1 MSGGRGRVC
10 CFLVYF
16 VLCMFIIG
24 RINIE
29 NGVIK
34 NVWGEDNL
42 YDLEFYLEGV
52 IIFINCCSKFYFFFY

>member
-1 MSGGRGRVC
+1 MYGVGSWVRVWGESGKKVMSGGRGRVC

-42 YDLEFYLEGV
+42 YDL
-52 IIFINCCSKFYFFFY
+52 